1 MTAPLVCSARAARKK
16 SAGALGEGGSEEER
30 ALGERAR
37 RISRGSVTGAA

>member
-30 ALGERAR
+30 AAKGRGAYRAE
-37 RISRGSVTGAA
+37 A